1 TLTHLRRVLPVHR
14 VPSLLEERNES
25 QADSKSPCQPKPTG
39 AGVEVAG
46 PVVATTSSLGGRSS
60 SRLPTPHTAKAA
72 RADARRPSCCVEVA
86 GIEPASDGAEPG
98 LLRVQSRSEEHTSE
112 LQSR

>member
-1 TLTHLRRVLPVHR
+1 
-14 VPSLLEERNES
+14 
-25 QADSKSPCQPKPTG
+25 AGKSPCQPKPTG

-60 SRLPTPHTAKAA
+60 SRHPTPPHMTKAT
-72 RADARRPSCCVEVA
+72 RADARWLCHGVEVA

-98 LLRVQSRSEEHTSE
+98 LLRVQSADEFLGPSDHADKSLTGSVT
-112 LQSR
+112 